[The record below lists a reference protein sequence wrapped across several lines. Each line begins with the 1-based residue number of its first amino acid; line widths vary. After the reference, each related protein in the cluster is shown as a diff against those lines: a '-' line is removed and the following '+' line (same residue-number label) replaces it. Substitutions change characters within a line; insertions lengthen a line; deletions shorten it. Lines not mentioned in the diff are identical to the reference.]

1 MGRGYIARCLCVLA
15 LVACKS
21 APPPPPK
28 PVVTELE
35 VGASSDINPDP
46 EGRAS
51 PLVLRVFQLRTDA
64 EFAGANYFPLY
75 DKEKDI
81 LAAALIS
88 RDEFNVAPGGH
99 VMQELPVAPDAR
111 YIGVLAAY
119 RDAAAQWRALA
130 PLPPK
135 PAGTAAARE
144 RHITVRL
151 NKAAVVLTIN

>member
-1 MGRGYIARCLCVLA
+1 MALLA
-15 LVACKS
+15 LAACK
-21 APPPPPK
+21 AAPPK
-28 PVVTELE
+28 PPMVTKLE
-35 VGASSDINPDP
+35 VIASSDINPDP

-88 RDEFNVAPGGH
+88 RDEFNMAPGGH
-99 VMQELPVAPDAR
+99 VLQELPIAADAR
-111 YIGVLAAY
+111 FIGVLGAY
-119 RDAAAQWRALA
+119 RDTMAQWRALA

-135 PAGTAAARE
+135 PTGKAPVKE
-144 RHITVRL
+144 QHISVRL